1 MRMQESRPAYA
12 SCQGG
17 VEGDA
22 QMRDPRIMTT
32 PAEIRKAV
40 KHARNIAKDLT
51 RIVDARYAE
60 PQDEIVV
67 RLNNGAT
74 VSVPR
79 RHVPGFENVAAAALR
94 KPEIEAPGNSL
105 WFEAPDVGVRLETLM
120 IVAAGESVVR
130 SAAAQL
136 LGSRTSSQKA
146 SSSAANGKL
155 GGRPPKKK
163 FTTESR

>member
-1 MRMQESRPAYA
+1 MKDQR
-12 SCQGG
+12 
-17 VEGDA
+17 VE
-22 QMRDPRIMTT
+22 TT
-32 PAEIRKAV
+32 AAEIRNAGRR
-40 KHARNIAKDLT
+40 ARRMAKDLT

-79 RHVPGFENVAAAALR
+79 RRVPGFENVDAAALR
-94 KPEIEAPGNSL
+94 EPEIEAPGNSL

-120 IVAAGESVVR
+120 IAAAGESIVR

-136 LGSRTSSQKA
+136 LGSRTSRQKA

-155 GGRPPKKK
+155 GGRPPKKNL
-163 FTTESR
+163 TA